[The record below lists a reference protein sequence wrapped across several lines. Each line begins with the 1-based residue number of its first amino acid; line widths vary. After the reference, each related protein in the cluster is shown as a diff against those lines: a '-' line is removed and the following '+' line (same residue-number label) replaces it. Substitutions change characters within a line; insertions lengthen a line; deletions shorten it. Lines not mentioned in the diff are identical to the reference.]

1 MKSGSK
7 GWLVGVE
14 AGFIQWDYEG
24 PCYSSEPAGR
34 LCCRCWQVQIG
45 TEFGGT
51 DSRHGFVADDLHKS
65 RPRIRLYFFKCCL
78 FVHLH
83 ERVTNPKGGLENSG
97 RFQGGR

>member
-45 TEFGGT
+45 TEFGGA

-65 RPRIRLYFFKCCL
+65 RPRIRLYFFKPL
-78 FVHLH
+78 SDKL
-83 ERVTNPKGGLENSG
+83 LELRPHVKVNRFKVG
-97 RFQGGR
+97 RSR

>member
-1 MKSGSK
+1 MKPGSK

-45 TEFGGT
+45 TEFGDFFGRST
-51 DSRHGFVADDLHKS
+51 RVWRPEKDPHK
-65 RPRIRLYFFKCCL
+65 RIRTK
-78 FVHLH
+78 
-83 ERVTNPKGGLENSG
+83 TPS
-97 RFQGGR
+97 

>member
-45 TEFGGT
+45 TEFGGA

-65 RPRIRLYFFKCCL
+65 RPRIRL
-78 FVHLH
+78 
-83 ERVTNPKGGLENSG
+83 
-97 RFQGGR
+97 